1 MEELTR
7 LSEKIEKLLSR
18 LSTLENENRDLR
30 HALQA
35 EQQKNQA
42 VSDKVNEL
50 LQKMEDTNID

>member
-7 LSEKIEKLLSR
+7 LSEKIEGLLSR
-18 LSTLENENRDLR
+18 LSKLENENRDLR

-42 VSDKVNEL
+42 VLDKVNEL
-50 LQKMEDTNID
+50 LQKMEDINID